1 MKNTLSTILLQQIHT
16 TELADAQSTQK
27 FEVVVAVIAVLFIGI
42 VGYLISVDRKIKKL
56 EK

>member
-1 MKNTLSTILLQQIHT
+1 MKNLLLTILLQQIHT
-16 TELADAQSTQK
+16 NEMADAESTQK
-27 FEVVVAVIAVLFIGI
+27 FYVVVAVIALLFVGI

>member
-1 MKNTLSTILLQQIHT
+1 MKSITLGILLQQIAT
-16 TELADAQSTQK
+16 QGAADAQSTQK
-27 FEVVVAVIAVLFIGI
+27 FYVVVAVIAVLFIGI